1 MDKHYKVYNYILQWK
16 CEWFIGAKKEKK
28 KRKRKKKTCL
38 AVSNVGESSNIHVSL
53 VACILLIPALYGTR
67 LASYYYLLHEIIV
80 NTSTLS

>member
-1 MDKHYKVYNYILQWK
+1 MNGSLVQKKKKI
-16 CEWFIGAKKEKK
+16 EKKEK
-28 KRKRKKKTCL
+28 KKKTCL

-67 LASYYYLLHEIIV
+67 LASYYYLLREIIV